1 MKLSEIASEV
11 SRIIDA
17 SAQLP
22 RMPRAH
28 LQFHAKLHRE
38 HIHATHRIFTKP
50 HPRYRLIKNKT
61 VGIALIDLRRF
72 KTPEDYLDT
81 VKKKDFGAYHAR
93 KAKMRG
99 YKVRTIDRNC
109 FIDDIHEIHTSA
121 ETRQGRPMDDFYR
134 IKETSF
140 QDYPHFGYFGILDK
154 REKLMGYCTLATLG
168 NFAATERVIGHKNGD
183 SFMYLLLTEIICSL
197 IEEKT
202 VSFLM
207 YDTYL
212 GAQPG
217 LRNFKRKL
225 GFSPY
230 LARYSVE

>member
-1 MKLSEIASEV
+1 MTLSEIANEV
-11 SRIIDA
+11 SRLISA
-17 SAQLP
+17 GAQLH

-28 LQFHAKLHRE
+28 LQFHLRLHRE
-38 HIHATHRIFTKP
+38 HIQATHRIFTQP

-72 KTPEDYLDT
+72 KTAEDYLDT
-81 VKKKDFGAYHAR
+81 VKKKDFAAYHAH
-93 KAKMRG
+93 KAKIRG
-99 YKVRTIDRNC
+99 YRVHHIDRNF
-109 FIDDIHEIHTSA
+109 FIDDIYDIHTSA
-121 ETRQGRPMDDFYR
+121 ETRQGRPMDDAYR

-140 QDYPHFGYFGILDK
+140 QNYPHFGYFGILDK
-154 REKLMGYCTLATLG
+154 REKLVGYCTMATLG

-183 SFMYLLLTEIICSL
+183 GFMYLLLTEIICSL

-230 LARYSVE
+230 LVRYSVA